1 MTVIHSTFYLNVFLP
16 GVRPDVSEAH
26 PVALRPADHRLYVRG
41 SFEGF
46 GWAWNRWSPRFF
58 SLESRFDSE
67 MMKELEELK
76 LIFGWAGSS
85 FYDFL

>member
-46 GWAWNRWSPRFF
+46 WMGLEPLEPAFF
-58 SLESRFDSE
+58 
-67 MMKELEELK
+67 
-76 LIFGWAGSS
+76 
-85 FYDFL
+85 